1 MDSTPV
7 TPSSPSGSRPSAAS
21 RQGPPPT
28 ADPGPITGPIAG
40 PVVGPATRRAT
51 LAATRRSRRAA
62 RRPRRG
68 LVAALL
74 LTAATVVLLD
84 QLTKAWAV
92 RTLGDGRT
100 IEVVGSLVQLRL
112 FRNPG
117 AAFSFATGTTWI
129 FTIIATVVSIV
140 IVRIS
145 RRLGSV
151 WWAVTLGLLLGGA
164 VGNLL
169 DRLLREPGFAR
180 GHVVD
185 FIDLPRL
192 FVFNLADASITVAAV
207 LIAVLGLRGIGI
219 DGRVQGGRVQGGRVR
234 GGRVRGGRAP
244 GGHGGAGAA

>member
-1 MDSTPV
+1 MDPTRASRTSPDARASRSTSDSTS
-7 TPSSPSGSRPSAAS
+7 TPARSP
-21 RQGPPPT
+21 
-28 ADPGPITGPIAG
+28 
-40 PVVGPATRRAT
+40 RAH
-51 LAATRRSRRAA
+51 
-62 RRPRRG
+62 PG

-74 LTAATVVLLD
+74 GIAAVVVLLD
-84 QLTKAWAV
+84 QLAKAWAV
-92 RTLGDGRT
+92 RVLADGRT
-100 IEVVGSLVQLRL
+100 IDVVGSLVQLRL

-129 FTIIATVVSIV
+129 FTIIATVVSVV

-145 RRLGSV
+145 RRLGSA
-151 WWAVTLGLLLGGA
+151 WWALALGLLLGGA

-207 LIAVLGLRGIGI
+207 LIALLGLRGLGI
-219 DGRVQGGRVQGGRVR
+219 DGTVHDR
-234 GGRVRGGRAP
+234 GSGDRS
-244 GGHGGAGAA
+244 